1 MYWIWYC
8 QTYHLENK
16 WPIFHAH
23 FIMCIVCC
31 THVDI
36 NGKLWPLL
44 RPLLQDGVAT
54 APEAIMIGT
63 KNELLSDY
71 VIISFHCSIYHNC
84 VLTYERSV
92 ATGHGPASAEES
104 MISTMILTITRC
116 FTSSGRHFWQSRLH
130 LSVDQYGP
138 WQCQCSP
145 ATAPAVMCC
154 GQVSQVVILV
164 NSNQWMTDKWKHL
177 ACCTLFAWICK
188 YLLQHL
194 SCTVYCTV
202 QHL

>member
-1 MYWIWYC
+1 M
-8 QTYHLENK
+8 H
-16 WPIFHAH
+16 
-23 FIMCIVCC
+23 C

-92 ATGHGPASAEES
+92 ATGHGPASAAES

-116 FTSSGRHFWQSRLH
+116 FTSSGRHL
-130 LSVDQYGP
+130 LELEKGP
-138 WQCQCSP
+138 SE
-145 ATAPAVMCC
+145 
-154 GQVSQVVILV
+154 GS
-164 NSNQWMTDKWKHL
+164 
-177 ACCTLFAWICK
+177 
-188 YLLQHL
+188 
-194 SCTVYCTV
+194 
-202 QHL
+202 